1 MGFNDDALAILGSIM
16 PEYKAIADKQKSR
29 RKEYYRLASCKCNP
43 DIVSV
48 ESTDSYKS
56 RQSAEFLALLEA

>member
-1 MGFNDDALAILGSIM
+1 MGFNDDALALLGCVV
-16 PEYKAIADKQKSR
+16 PEYRELAEKNKAR

-48 ESTDSYKS
+48 ESTDEYLARRSS
-56 RQSAEFLALLEA
+56 EFMALLEA